1 LASSDPPPAAP
12 SWLQRIKTFI
22 AWLEDSL
29 LILLLGVMIALATA
43 QIALRDIWE
52 SGLVW
57 GDPLTKV
64 LVLWVAM
71 LGAMAATRDGN
82 HINIDLLS
90 RFLPAKART
99 VNRIITD
106 AFAALVCAVLA
117 YHAARM
123 VIIDHEGAS
132 LAFATVPTWVCELI
146 IPIGFAMMGLHFLS
160 GSLLALYQKI
170 RPTP

>member
-1 LASSDPPPAAP
+1 
-12 SWLQRIKTFI
+12 
-22 AWLEDSL
+22 
-29 LILLLGVMIALATA
+29 MIALATA
-43 QIALRDIWE
+43 QIALRNIWE

-57 GDPLTKV
+57 GDPMTKV

-90 RFLPAKART
+90 RFLPVRVRT
-99 VNRIITD
+99 VNRMITD

-123 VIIDHEGAS
+123 VIIDR
-132 LAFATVPTWVCELI
+132 ELSRKAQ
-146 IPIGFAMMGLHFLS
+146 GRLVLS
-160 GSLLALYQKI
+160 HCAA
-170 RPTP
+170 